1 MTFNKI
7 SAIFI
12 LIITICNCS
21 IIQKED
27 EFARNQLIKKQFEQ
41 VDCDDKDRLSEVKK
55 LFAEVGASPDEI
67 NVEKFDDVQNVV
79 LTLKGKTDEIVV
91 VGAHYDKTTLGCGV
105 IDNWSGVVLV
115 ANLYKHFKMQ
125 KNNKTF
131 RFAAFGKEEKGLVG
145 SKAMVKAI
153 PGNQK
158 KNYCA
163 MVNFDSFGFTSLWS
177 LESTSDKKLIEIAAN
192 VAEKRKLEFAV
203 INYMGASSDSK
214 SFKKAG
220 IPAITLS
227 GLDTNWRDYLHQDK
241 DRVENINFD
250 KIYENFQFSINY
262 LKEIDKQSCAD
273 LR

>member
-1 MTFNKI
+1 MLKKI
-7 SAIFI
+7 PLFVF
-12 LIITICNCS
+12 LLVTICNCS
-21 IIQKED
+21 RINSTEKTAQRD
-27 EFARNQLIKKQFEQ
+27 EIRKQIEQ
-41 VDCDDKDRLSEVKK
+41 VKCDDKDRFEEVKK
-55 LFAEVGASPDEI
+55 LFKNTSASALEI
-67 NVEKFDDVQNVV
+67 NIEKFDDVENIAVTVV
-79 LTLKGKTDEIVV
+79 GKTADTIV

-115 ANLYKHFKMQ
+115 ANLYKKFKTQ
-125 KNNKTF
+125 KNNKTY
-131 RFAAFGKEEKGLVG
+131 RFIAFGKEEKGFVG

-153 PGNQK
+153 PENQK

-163 MVNFDSFGFTSLWS
+163 MVNFDSFGFSDLWA
-177 LESTSDKKLIEIAAN
+177 LENASDKKLIEIAAN

-250 KIYENFQFSINY
+250 KIYENFQFSLEY
-262 LKEIDKQSCAD
+262 LKEIDTKSCAD